1 MVDVRNLIMKRIFP
15 KNTSKENMIRS
26 IVVLVRD
33 IDESKAWQVTVEEF
47 KKPRTNQQNA
57 YLWGVVYPA
66 ILEAGGEMLRG
77 WLADDLHEYFLGEI
91 YGWET
96 LEGMG
101 RKRLRPLKRTSRMTR
116 SEFMEYLEQISQRCA
131 NMGIVIPEPN
141 YG

>member
-1 MVDVRNLIMKRIFP
+1 MDVRNLIMKRIFP

>member
-1 MVDVRNLIMKRIFP
+1 MRRIFP
-15 KNTSKENMIRS
+15 KNTRKEAIAQA
-26 IVVLVRD
+26 VAVLVRN
-33 IDESKAWQVTVEEF
+33 IDESKAWQITVEEF

-101 RKRLRPLKRTSRMTR
+101 RKRLRPLRRTSRMTR
-116 SEFMEYLEQISQRCA
+116 SEFMNYLEEVSQRCA
-131 NMGIVIPEPN
+131 NMGIVIPEPS
-141 YG
+141 YQ

>member
-1 MVDVRNLIMKRIFP
+1 LVDVRNLIMKRIFP

>member
-1 MVDVRNLIMKRIFP
+1 MQAVA
-15 KNTSKENMIRS
+15 
-26 IVVLVRD
+26 VLVRN
-33 IDESKAWQVTVEEF
+33 IDTSRAWQVTVEEF

-77 WLADDLHEYFLGEI
+77 WLADDLHEYFLGEV

-116 SEFMEYLEQISQRCA
+116 SEFMEYLEQVSQRCA
-131 NMGIVIPEPN
+131 NMGIVIPEPS
-141 YG
+141 YE